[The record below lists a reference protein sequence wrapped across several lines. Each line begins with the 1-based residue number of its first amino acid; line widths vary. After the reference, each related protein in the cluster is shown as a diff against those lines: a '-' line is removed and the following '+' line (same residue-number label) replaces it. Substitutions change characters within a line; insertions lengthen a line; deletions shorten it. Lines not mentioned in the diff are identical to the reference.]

1 MELLEKFCDSNE
13 KFKDEIFSLIE
24 PFKSRFLKKLSNEKD
39 KTNFLSTISEFRFTQ
54 FFLENNFDIAYEPKI
69 NGKTPDFLIN
79 DFSAI
84 CEVKKFNISEFDQNN
99 SDRLYELFKAIGKLE
114 SEINVAIHQL
124 TRCLDFHTESVINEF
139 SNWLNY
145 TKRNIREN
153 FIYQNQ
159 IKLEILKVE
168 TGHPKILS
176 MISPE
181 NPKIHPLK
189 IESDILEKLYKY
201 EGISKKQ
208 PFIICVDLQFD
219 TLRDP
224 HDYWLKFL
232 GGSCIDIDTN
242 VESFLLG
249 EFYEN
254 TNYNSLSGILIRY
267 NLNFYW
273 IKNPR
278 NEYHIPFQKV
288 FYGKNQ
294 IKNVKFFKQQ
304 TFVY

>member
-1 MELLEKFCDSNE
+1 MELLEKFYDSNK
-13 KFKDEIFSLIE
+13 KFKYEIESFIE
-24 PFKSRFLKKLSNEKD
+24 PFKSIFLKKLCNEKNEM
-39 KTNFLSTISEFRFTQ
+39 NFLSTISEFSFTQ
-54 FFLENNFDIAYEPKI
+54 FFLSNNFDIAYEPKL

-99 SDRLYELFKAIGKLE
+99 GDRLNELFTAIGKLE
-114 SEINVAIHQL
+114 SEIYVAIQQL
-124 TRCLDFHTESVINEF
+124 TTCLDFHTESVVNEF
-139 SNWLNY
+139 SNWLNF
-145 TKRNIREN
+145 TKRDIREN

-159 IKLEILKVE
+159 IKLEILKVD
-168 TGHPKILS
+168 TGYPKILS

-181 NPKIHPLK
+181 NPKIHPFK
-189 IESDILEKLYKY
+189 IESDILEKLHKY
-201 EGISKKQ
+201 EEISKKQ
-208 PFIICVDLQFD
+208 PFIICVDLSFD

-232 GGSCIDIDTN
+232 GGSCIEIDTN
-242 VESFLLG
+242 LESFFLG

-254 TNYNSLSGILIRY
+254 INYNSLSGILIRY

-273 IKNPR
+273 LKNPR

-288 FYGKNQ
+288 VDLYDPESNSYKNHLD
-294 IKNVKFFKQQ
+294 I
-304 TFVY
+304 